1 MGFNLNK
8 LPRGAGG
15 KDRVAQPTLDIG
27 TYPAR
32 VVRFIDLGVQPQKAY
47 KGEEKPPAA
56 MVDITYE
63 LLDVF
68 MVDKDGNELEDKP
81 RWISESFPVHR
92 LEADLAKSTKR
103 YKALDPNMDFDGDFS
118 QVVGQTCMVTIAHGD
133 NKKDPTRPYE
143 NIANVTVM
151 RPKEAAKAV
160 ELKNDPVVFLLDD
173 PNMEVFGKFP
183 QWLQDKLKGNL
194 GFKGSALE
202 ASLKGGNGKVAAKPK
217 DEPEEAEEQF
227 EGDDKEW

>member
-8 LPRGAGG
+8 LPKSGSG
-15 KDRVAQPTLDIG
+15 DRVLQPTLDIG

-32 VVRFIDLGVQPQKAY
+32 VVRFIDLGIQPQKAY
-47 KGEEKPPAA
+47 KGEEKPPVA
-56 MVDITYE
+56 MVDVTYE

-68 MVDKDGNELEDKP
+68 MLDKDGNELEDKP

-118 QVVGQTCMVTIAHGD
+118 QVIGQPCMVTIAHGD

-143 NIANVTVM
+143 NIANVTTM
-151 RPKEAAKAV
+151 RAKEVAKAPG
-160 ELKNDPVVFLLDD
+160 LKNQPVVFLLDE
-173 PNMEVFGKFP
+173 PNMEVFNKFP

-194 GFKGSALE
+194 GFKGSVLE
-202 ASLKGGNGKVAAKPK
+202 ASVKSGNTNAKGKQQ
-217 DEPEEAEEQF
+217 DEPVDAPED
-227 EGDDKEW
+227 EGEGW

>member
-8 LPRGAGG
+8 LPKGAGG
-15 KDRVAQPTLDIG
+15 DRVLQPTLDVG

-32 VVRFIDLGVQPQKAY
+32 VVRFIDLGVQPQRAY
-47 KGEEKPPAA
+47 KGEEKPPAP
-56 MVDITYE
+56 MVNITYE

-81 RWISESFPVHR
+81 RWINESFPVHR

-118 QVVGQTCMVTIAHGD
+118 RVIGQPCMVTIALGD

-143 NIANVTVM
+143 NIANVTPM
-151 RPKEAAKAV
+151 RAKEAAKAV
-160 ELKNDPVVFLLDD
+160 ELKNKASVFLLDEPD
-173 PNMEVFGKFP
+173 MEVFNGFP
-183 QWLQDKLKGNL
+183 NWLQDKIKGNL
-194 GFKGSALE
+194 GYKGSILE
-202 ASLKGGNGKVAAKPK
+202 AKLKGGPVK
-217 DEPEEAEEQF
+217 DSAQQDNEDEE
-227 EGDDKEW
+227 DNEW